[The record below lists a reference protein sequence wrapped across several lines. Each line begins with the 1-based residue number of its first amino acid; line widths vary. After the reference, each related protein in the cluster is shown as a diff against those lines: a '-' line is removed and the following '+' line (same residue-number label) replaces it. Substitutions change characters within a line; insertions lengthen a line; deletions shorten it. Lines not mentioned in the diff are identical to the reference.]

1 MEKNE
6 TTLASPEGKTQR
18 LDKPEALPW
27 ELSRYL
33 VVEKGLN
40 PDWVLN
46 LKCVRQPRKKSK
58 SAFNFRIFNFEKIA
72 EQGVKVSDYAS
83 LNKHMHRVLLSGW
96 YETFENSSFLVKFG
110 ETEKRIPKT

>member
-6 TTLASPEGKTQR
+6 TTVVSSNSKSHTI
-18 LDKPEALPW
+18 DKPGAIPW
-27 ELSRYL
+27 ELRHYL
-33 VVEKGLN
+33 VTEKGLDPRCLCN
-40 PDWVLN
+40 H
-46 LKCVRQPRKKSK
+46 KCVRQPKENSK
-58 SAFNFRIFNFEKIA
+58 SAFNIRIFNFEKIA